1 MSDPIGDRG
10 KIKATHLARLA
21 FVYVRQSSPQQVR
34 YNVESK
40 RRQYDFAAQ
49 AEALGWSRDRVVV
62 IDEDQGRS
70 GTIPYV
76 RTGFGQLV
84 SAVARGE
91 GGIAMSL
98 ELSRLAR
105 NDPDWH
111 HLVYLCRWTETLI
124 ADEHGIFDPAASADR
139 MVLGIRGQVSE
150 LERDIER
157 CISNT
162 NSGQKRG
169 RQLGAHDERA

>member
-1 MSDPIGDRG
+1 MSDPTGDRG
-10 KIKATHLARLA
+10 KIKASHLARVALG
-21 FVYVRQSSPQQVR
+21 YVRQSSPQQVR

-49 AEALGWSRDRVVV
+49 AEALEWSRDRVVV

-70 GTIPYV
+70 GTIPHA

-98 ELSRLAR
+98 ELSR
-105 NDPDWH
+105 
-111 HLVYLCRWTETLI
+111 WTE
-124 ADEHGIFDPAASADR
+124 DSR
-139 MVLGIRGQVSE
+139 
-150 LERDIER
+150 ERSR
-157 CISNT
+157 LV
-162 NSGQKRG
+162 R
-169 RQLGAHDERA
+169 